1 MKKYIVGNWKMH
13 FTVGESSLYLNK
25 LQRGI
30 KPARNLDIIVAP
42 STIALQPLSL
52 QLDRKKLQL
61 AAQNF
66 YARDFGAFTGETSI
80 SQLRGITKYAIV
92 GHSERRHI
100 FGESNREI
108 RRKIA
113 AAIRHGIIPI
123 LCIGETAD
131 ERNYGE
137 TLDVIRDQLL
147 GGLSDAPV
155 EELKNI
161 IVAYEPVWAISS
173 TGNAKLAT
181 PDEVAAALKM
191 IREQLTAM
199 FGAKAT
205 DSIPLLYGGSVSPSN
220 AGGYM
225 MVPGCDGLLVGSASL
240 ISDQFIDIIEVA
252 KKVQS

>member
-1 MKKYIVGNWKMH
+1 MKTYIVGNWKMH
-13 FTVGESSLYLNK
+13 FTVGESSLYFNK
-25 LQRGI
+25 LQRNL
-30 KPARNLDIIVAP
+30 KPTRNLEVVIAP

-52 QLDRKKLQL
+52 QVDRKKLQL

-66 YARDFGAFTGETSI
+66 HARDFGAFTGETSI

-113 AAIRHGIIPI
+113 AALRHNIIPI

-131 ERNYGE
+131 ERTYGE

-147 GGLSDAPV
+147 GGLADAPV
-155 EELKNI
+155 EELKNL

-181 PDEVAAALKM
+181 PDEVADAIKM
-191 IREQLTAM
+191 IRQQLKAM
-199 FGAKAT
+199 FGAALT
-205 DSIPLLYGGSVSPSN
+205 AEIPILYGGSVNPSN
-220 AGGYM
+220 AGAYL
-225 MVPGCDGLLVGSASL
+225 MVPDCNGLLVGSSSL
-240 ISDQFIDIIEVA
+240 ISDQFIDIIETA